1 MSRRN
6 VAVPEAIE
14 FMALM
19 ICNCCA
25 YWPALH
31 QRARRTRYRPAE
43 MRLHFGP
50 WPVAVPGPWHRGRC

>member
-6 VAVPEAIE
+6 VAGPEAIE

-31 QRARRTRYRPAE
+31 QRARAIARP
-43 MRLHFGP
+43 R
-50 WPVAVPGPWHRGRC
+50 